1 MQTPILILSSAVVLC
16 ASLAQAQTYPARPL
30 RLVVASAAGATTDI
44 VGRIVAQ
51 KLSEGL
57 GHGVGVDNRPGAGGN
72 IAAEMVSKSP
82 PDGYT
87 LLLGFPGL
95 ATNPSLYPQL
105 AYDPQK
111 DLAPISLVSS
121 GPLLL
126 VVHPSL
132 PAMLHVPYKSFPQ
145 ALIDLSSGRI
155 SLMINAIP
163 GLLPYVKA
171 GKLRGLAIT
180 SARRTALLPE
190 LPTVI
195 EAGLPGYEVVTW
207 NGILVAAATPQDI
220 VQRLN
225 VEIGK
230 ALKAQD
236 ARDQFINIG
245 FDLIPGT
252 PAQFA
257 AYIREETASPAPSS
271 TRKQDCGTPLFGFL
285 LNPRFST
292 RWLPAA
298 PPSGATCT
306 IALQPAKDA
315 YSAPYESWCYA
326 GAGNGIAIVNMCLT
340 MARRIT
346 CNTGRQCWT
355 SPNCWARLVASM
367 LDSADCIDKNSLQ
380 KPIIWRNA

>member
-16 ASLAQAQTYPARPL
+16 ASMAQAQTYPARPL

-132 PAMLHVPYKSFPQ
+132 PATNVKQLIALAKTRPGDLTFPSVGSGTTSHLSGELFKSLAHVEMLHVPYKSFPQ

-257 AYIREETASPAPSS
+257 AYIREETAKWS
-271 TRKQDCGTPLFGFL
+271 RVIRQ
-285 LNPRFST
+285 
-292 RWLPAA
+292 
-298 PPSGATCT
+298 SGA
-306 IALQPAKDA
+306 K
-315 YSAPYESWCYA
+315 
-326 GAGNGIAIVNMCLT
+326 
-340 MARRIT
+340 
-346 CNTGRQCWT
+346 
-355 SPNCWARLVASM
+355 
-367 LDSADCIDKNSLQ
+367 LD
-380 KPIIWRNA
+380 